1 MIGQQSKQEQGH
13 GKIADWLTIRRSP
26 RARRLTLRVLRD
38 ATIELVVP
46 PCADSFVVQEFLER
60 QQDWMERARTLA
72 LRLRAQVR
80 DPGPFPEQLRLAA
93 INQEI
98 TVIWRFGSGR
108 PGIRWSSDQLF
119 VRLIDRDQD
128 QAHRMLLGALR
139 HCARQHL
146 EFRLEALARQ
156 HDLRYGKVSWR
167 NQKSR
172 WGSCSSKGT
181 ISLNLR
187 LLFLPSRLV
196 DYVLVHE
203 LAHLEHP
210 NHSGAFWSKVEAML
224 PEAPAL
230 RRELRAADRYLPGW
244 V

>member
-1 MIGQQSKQEQGH
+1 MTGQQNKQKQDH
-13 GKIADWLTIRRSP
+13 ATMADWLTIRRSS

-38 ATIELVVP
+38 ATVELVVP

-60 QQDWMERARTLA
+60 QRDWMERARALA

-98 TVIWRFGSGR
+98 TVIWRFGSDR
-108 PGIRWSSDQLF
+108 PGFCWSSGQLL

-128 QAHRMLLGALR
+128 QAHGMLLGALR

-146 EFRLEALARQ
+146 ESRLEALARQ
-156 HDLRYGKVSWR
+156 HDLRYVKVSWR
-167 NQKSR
+167 NQKRR

-210 NHSGAFWSKVEAML
+210 NHSRAFWARVEQML
-224 PEAPAL
+224 PETPRL
-230 RRELRAADRYLPGW
+230 RCELRQADRYLPGW